1 MSLAFALFGAPN
13 YPTEEASDDSWDAPL
28 AQYNT
33 DQPAHDNHDRHG
45 TRLADTPTW
54 RAKKGS
60 NYSDDPP
67 HKRLRL
73 EVTLP
78 PPKTVFSPLVPTQPS
93 SPPPAHILS
102 AGMYANS
109 KLALIPAPAVPEGPT
124 RAENILRWISYAI
137 RFGFHSLGIE
147 VVNGWAHL
155 HELAKAATS
164 VRKDF
169 AGLTPGALRNIIEL
183 DVSGRWVLV
192 GGCVC
197 KVPRSARRPDP
208 SSTLRDEAQ
217 DSRLH
222 LRDSTS
228 LVIETEEE
236 SMSVSWVSFG

>member
-33 DQPAHDNHDRHG
+33 DQPAHDNYDRHG

-54 RAKKGS
+54 RAKMGS
-60 NYSDDPP
+60 NYPDDPP
-67 HKRLRL
+67 HKRLRS

-78 PPKTVFSPLVPTQPS
+78 PQKTVFSPLVPKQPS

-109 KLALIPAPAVPEGPT
+109 KL
-124 RAENILRWISYAI
+124 AENILRWISYAI

-164 VRKDF
+164 ERKDF

-183 DVSGRWVLV
+183 DVSGRWWLS
-192 GGCVC
+192 GGRVC
-197 KVPRSARRPDP
+197 KVPRADRYPVSFPTP
-208 SSTLRDEAQ
+208 K
-217 DSRLH
+217 
-222 LRDSTS
+222 
-228 LVIETEEE
+228 EE

>member
-45 TRLADTPTW
+45 TRLADTLTW
-54 RAKKGS
+54 RAKKGP

-78 PPKTVFSPLVPTQPS
+78 PPKTVFSPLVPMQPS

-109 KLALIPAPAVPEGPT
+109 KL
-124 RAENILRWISYAI
+124 AENILRWISYAI

-228 LVIETEEE
+228 PVIETEEE

>member
-1 MSLAFALFGAPN
+1 MSLAFALFGAPK

-54 RAKKGS
+54 RAKMGS
-60 NYSDDPP
+60 NYPDDPP

-137 RFGFHSLGIE
+137 RFGFHALGIE

-155 HELAKAATS
+155 HELAKQLLQCARTSPVSLLGPSVTSFSLMCLAAGCS
-164 VRKDF
+164 LEVACARF
-169 AGLTPGALRNIIEL
+169 HVPLGARIPL
-183 DVSGRWVLV
+183 
-192 GGCVC
+192 
-197 KVPRSARRPDP
+197 PP
-208 SSTLRDEAQ
+208 
-217 DSRLH
+217 
-222 LRDSTS
+222 
-228 LVIETEEE
+228 
-236 SMSVSWVSFG
+236 